1 MTYMHRKMHF
11 KPLSVIFCPQELS
24 IRFKRKPLRR
34 GQPLYRDN
42 WPISNC
48 VLCLEVLLYTFLS
61 ICIVLNTKTC
71 NHLSLCLYF
80 LINSITARELLHEK

>member
-48 VLCLEVLLYTFLS
+48 VLCLEFFSVY
-61 ICIVLNTKTC
+61 
-71 NHLSLCLYF
+71 LSLH
-80 LINSITARELLHEK
+80 LHCFKH